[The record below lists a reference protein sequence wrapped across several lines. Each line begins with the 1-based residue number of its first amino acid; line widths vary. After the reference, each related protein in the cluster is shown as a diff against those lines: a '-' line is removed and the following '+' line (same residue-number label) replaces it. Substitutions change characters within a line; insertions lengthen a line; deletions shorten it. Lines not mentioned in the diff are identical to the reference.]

1 MIDAGLEMKFLV
13 PKGLN
18 VTSTVLEN
26 LPAEKTILLVEDNA
40 DVRLLLTR
48 TISPLGLITYHAKN
62 GLEAIQFAADLEP
75 DMILMDIRM
84 PGLDGYSAVR
94 RIRFDGYKGKIVA
107 ITAEEESEYRSKC
120 LEAGFD
126 EFFSKPLSRA
136 RLTDY
141 IRENLG
147 ITDEYIRQLRQP
159 VVEQPHAN

>member
-1 MIDAGLEMKFLV
+1 MHSYDYAADSV
-13 PKGLN
+13 
-18 VTSTVLEN
+18 
-26 LPAEKTILLVEDNA
+26 PAEKTILLVEDNA
-40 DVRLLLTR
+40 DVRLLITR
-48 TISPLGLITYHAKN
+48 ILSPLGVITYHAKN
-62 GLEAIQFAADLEP
+62 GLEAIQFAADLTP

-94 RIRFDGYKGKIVA
+94 RIRFDGYSGKIVA
-107 ITAEEESEYRSKC
+107 LTAEEESEYREKC

-147 ITDEYIRQLRQP
+147 ITEEFLRMLRSPPSPAQFEVPYAP
-159 VVEQPHAN
+159 V